1 MKHTVIALAALSVA
15 ASALA
20 QGTVNFTTRSGTTVN
35 APVTYASGGALVLG
49 TGADAVLGQLY
60 ASAPGGTLAAVG
72 APTPFRSDA
81 GAGYITAG
89 GEVAIPGTS
98 LGGSASVKLVAW
110 YASQGATYADAMA
123 KGQGG
128 FGESAV
134 LTVNG
139 LGGGTTPPAL
149 LAGLSGFQV
158 SAIVPEPSI
167 AALGLLGAGLLLIRR
182 KK

>member
-1 MKHTVIALAALSVA
+1 MKHIVIALAALSVA

-20 QGTVNFTTRSGTTVN
+20 QGTVNFATRSGTAVN
-35 APVTYASGGALVLG
+35 APVTYAGGGNVLG
-49 TGADAVLGQLY
+49 TGDAAVWGQLY
-60 ASAPGGTLAAVG
+60 VSAPGGTLAAAG
-72 APTPFRSDA
+72 APVPFRSDA
-81 GAGYITAG
+81 GAGFITAG
-89 GEVAIPGTS
+89 GTVEIPGTTV
-98 LGGSASVKLVAW
+98 GGSGQVKLVAW
-110 YASQGATYADAMA
+110 YASQGATYAEAMG
-123 KGQGG
+123 KGLGG

-149 LAGLSGFQV
+149 LAGLQGFSV
-158 SAIVPEPSI
+158 SAVVPEPSI

>member
-1 MKHTVIALAALSVA
+1 MKHIVIALAALSVA

-20 QGTVNFTTRSGTTVN
+20 QGTVNFTTKSGTAVD
-35 APVTYASGGALVLG
+35 AVVTYAGGGKVLG
-49 TGADAVLGQLY
+49 TGADAILGQLY

-72 APTPFRSDA
+72 SPVPFRSDA
-81 GAGYITAG
+81 GSGYITAG
-89 GEVAIPGTS
+89 GEVSIPGTA

-110 YASQGATYADAMA
+110 YSSQGATYAEASGKNA
-123 KGQGG
+123 GG
-128 FGESAV
+128 FAESAV
-134 LTVNG
+134 ITVNG

-149 LAGLSGFQV
+149 LAGLSGFAV
-158 SAIVPEPSI
+158 PAVVPEPSI

>member
-1 MKHTVIALAALSVA
+1 MKHIVIALAALSIA
-15 ASALA
+15 ASAFA
-20 QGTVNFTTRSGTTVN
+20 QGTVNFATRSGTTVN
-35 APVTYASGGALVLG
+35 APVTYAGGGNVLG
-49 TGADAVLGQLY
+49 TGTDAVWGQLY
-60 ASAPGGTLAAVG
+60 AAAPGGTLAAVG
-72 APTPFRSDA
+72 APVPFRSDA
-81 GAGYITAG
+81 GAGFITAG
-89 GEVAIPGTS
+89 GTVEIPGTS
-98 LGGSASVKLVAW
+98 PNGSGEVKLVAW
-110 YASQGATYADAMA
+110 YASQGATYAEAMG
-123 KGQGG
+123 KGLGG

-149 LAGLSGFQV
+149 LAGLSGFSV

>member
-1 MKHTVIALAALSVA
+1 MKHIVIALAALSVA
-15 ASALA
+15 ASAFA
-20 QGTVNFTTRSGTTVN
+20 QGTVNFTTKSGTAVN
-35 APVTYASGGALVLG
+35 APVTYTGGALVVG
-49 TGADAVLGQLY
+49 TGAEAVLGQLY

-81 GAGYITAG
+81 GKGFITTG
-89 GEVAIPGTS
+89 GEVAIPGTA

-110 YASQGATYADAMA
+110 YSSQGATYADAMA

-128 FGESAV
+128 VGESALV
-134 LTVNG
+134 TVNG

-149 LAGLSGFQV
+149 LAGLSGFAV
-158 SAIVPEPSI
+158 SPIVPEPSI